1 MSTRR
6 RIVVVWAGACLA
18 GLAAT
23 STLNSGSY
31 TDDSNTPAQ
40 EATPTGTYDCQEIYD
55 SIEQARAEARR
66 EQQDMID
73 ASPDVAYQSV
83 IVGDVAVPEEC
94 LGEAK
99 SP

>member
-6 RIVVVWAGACLA
+6 RIAVAWAGACLA

-23 STLNSGSY
+23 FTLNSVSY
-31 TDDSNTPAQ
+31 TDDSNSPAR
-40 EATPTGTYDCQEIYD
+40 EATPAGTYDCQEIHD

-94 LGEAK
+94 FGEVK
-99 SP
+99 SR